1 MGTVKETITETLL
14 VLRSDWLKGV
24 LKSLLSPSAPVR
36 KTTVKIMRATC
47 ISLLTLF
54 YFASS
59 LRLHGLDGPVDPA
72 VSSTM
77 AVGESEDDTDLL
89 LPSRYRL
96 AKRYPLL
103 SDYDEDMILG
113 NPYLAREISR
123 RSPQFAWRPHSR
135 FGRR

>member
-1 MGTVKETITETLL
+1 
-14 VLRSDWLKGV
+14 
-24 LKSLLSPSAPVR
+24 
-36 KTTVKIMRATC
+36 MRATC

-59 LRLHGLDGPVDPA
+59 LRLHDLEGPVEPT
-72 VSSTM
+72 VSSAM
-77 AVGESEDDTDLL
+77 LIGEPEDDIDFP

-96 AKRYPLL
+96 AKRYPHL
-103 SDYDEDMILG
+103 SNFDEEMVIG
-113 NPYLAREISR
+113 NPYWGKEISR

>member
-1 MGTVKETITETLL
+1 MRGTF
-14 VLRSDWLKGV
+14 
-24 LKSLLSPSAPVR
+24 
-36 KTTVKIMRATC
+36 

-59 LRLHGLDGPVDPA
+59 LRLHDYDGEAEPA
-72 VSSTM
+72 VSAATP
-77 AVGESEDDTDLL
+77 VGEAEDDIDS
-89 LPSRYRL
+89 LPPRYRV

-103 SDYDEDMILG
+103 SDLDEEMMIE
-113 NPYLAREISR
+113 NPYWAKEISR